1 MCLRTGQSRL
11 RSFTAIELN
20 GELRS
25 PSCRTCLAHKK
36 KSAGLSP
43 GATFGPMKNLDVF
56 NRGPKFLSVPLSS
69 QLTAKEMPL
78 TKQLIY

>member
-1 MCLRTGQSRL
+1 MESFDHQVVEHAWRT
-11 RSFTAIELN
+11 
-20 GELRS
+20 
-25 PSCRTCLAHKK
+25 K

-78 TKQLIY
+78 IKQLIY